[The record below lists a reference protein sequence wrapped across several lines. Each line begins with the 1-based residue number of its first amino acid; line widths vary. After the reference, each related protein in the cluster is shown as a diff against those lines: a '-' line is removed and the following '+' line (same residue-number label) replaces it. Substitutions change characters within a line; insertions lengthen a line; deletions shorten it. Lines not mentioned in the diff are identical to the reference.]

1 VFNGVIVTTPMKLI
15 SALLAVLLVASPAI
29 ARGPTKVKVNKSGTK
44 ATYYRDDDR
53 DGHYAKKGEVDLRR
67 GYYGGSRYYNGS
79 RYYGNRTYGR
89 GYGNRYYGGRY
100 YTGYRRPYHSS
111 YSIWPWRSR
120 SVVVTT
126 VRRPYSQSDYGYSS
140 IEVNVQRAL
149 SRKGYYTGP
158 IDGDIGPGTR
168 SAIRTYQDDQGLRV
182 TGRIDSALLRTL
194 RI

>member
-1 VFNGVIVTTPMKLI
+1 M
-15 SALLAVLLVASPAI
+15 
-29 ARGPTKVKVNKSGTK
+29 
-44 ATYYRDDDR
+44 
-53 DGHYAKKGEVDLRR
+53 
-67 GYYGGSRYYNGS
+67 
-79 RYYGNRTYGR
+79 
-89 GYGNRYYGGRY
+89 
-100 YTGYRRPYHSS
+100 
-111 YSIWPWRSR
+111 
-120 SVVVTT
+120 TT

-140 IEVNVQRAL
+140 LEVNVQRAL